1 MYILEKTL
9 SLRLKKKKRK
19 CMHSFPGL
27 QKQALGIESPKS
39 VEQAILTHKI
49 VLSQTH

>member
-1 MYILEKTL
+1 MYILEKAS
-9 SLRLKKKKRK
+9 SLRLKKKK

-27 QKQALGIESPKS
+27 QKQALRIDSPKS
-39 VEQAILTHKI
+39 IDQAVRSHKV